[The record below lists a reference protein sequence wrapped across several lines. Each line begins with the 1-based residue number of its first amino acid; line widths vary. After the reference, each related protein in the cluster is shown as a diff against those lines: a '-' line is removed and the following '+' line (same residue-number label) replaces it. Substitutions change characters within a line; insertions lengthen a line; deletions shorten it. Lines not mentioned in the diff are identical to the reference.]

1 MKKFSHNYLKPVQI
15 SVNRVKNTKSFFLIY
30 ISSFLVKRFLFDFG
44 FASLYGVKRLSK
56 RLMLNVKELEKCKIS
71 TTFCA

>member
-15 SVNRVKNTKSFFLIY
+15 SVNKVKNTKSFFVYY

-56 RLMLNVKELEKCKIS
+56 RLMSNVKELEKSKIS